1 LPQNKHRGNHNI
13 MNAFITNTS
22 AKLKVLFEKLKI
34 TLAQVYEK
42 LNKIYIHVYAVSKT
56 LITNPIQ
63 FWRDHQHTNEAPQE
77 LLKSLTYPLLAAVLT
92 AVFLGG
98 FFRGDYF
105 SSGMSLLW
113 VIRETMLLSILY
125 FGGIYITRELVH
137 RFGYNVKVEVLQKLV
152 IYSMIPHM
160 VVSIVTGLLPFFF
173 FLDFIGIYSLY
184 VFWLGAHKL
193 LPFPRETRDKYII
206 RIMAATWAIF
216 AVASL
221 LLAKFLISDN

>member
-1 LPQNKHRGNHNI
+1 LRKIKHRGNHNI
-13 MNAFITNTS
+13 MNAFITKS
-22 AKLKVLFEKLKI
+22 SIKLKILFEKLKELLI
-34 TLAQVYEK
+34 QVYEQ
-42 LNKIYIHVYAVSKT
+42 LNTIYIHVYAVSKN
-56 LITNPIQ
+56 LIINPIQ

-77 LLKSLTYPLLAAVLT
+77 LLKSLTYPLLAAVLI

-152 IYSMIPHM
+152 IYSLIPHM

>member
-1 LPQNKHRGNHNI
+1 MPQIKHWGNHNI

-22 AKLKVLFEKLKI
+22 AKLKVLFEKLRI
-34 TLAQVYEK
+34 ILAQVYEN
-42 LNKIYIHVYAVSKT
+42 LNKIYVHVYVVSKT

-63 FWRDHQHTNEAPQE
+63 FWRDHQNTDENPQE
-77 LLKSLTYPLLAAVLT
+77 LLKSLTYPLLAAVLI

-113 VIRETMLLSILY
+113 VIREVMLLSILY
-125 FGGIYITRELVH
+125 FGGIYITRELIH
-137 RFGYNVKVEVLQKLV
+137 RFGYDVKFEILQKLV

-193 LPFPRETRDKYII
+193 LPFPKETRDKYII
-206 RIMAATWAIF
+206 RIMGATWAIF
-216 AVASL
+216 AIASL

>member
-1 LPQNKHRGNHNI
+1 

-22 AKLKVLFEKLKI
+22 AKLKLLIEKLKI
-34 TLAQVYEK
+34 NLAQVYEN
-42 LNKIYIHVYAVSKT
+42 LNKIYIHVYVVSKT
-56 LITNPIQ
+56 LISNPIQ
-63 FWRDHQHTNEAPQE
+63 FWRDHQTTNENPQE
-77 LLKSLTYPLLAAVLT
+77 LLKSLTYPLLAAVLI

-113 VIRETMLLSILY
+113 VIREVMLLSILY
-125 FGGIYITRELVH
+125 FGGIYITRELIH
-137 RFGYNVKVEVLQKLV
+137 RFGYDVKVEILQKLV

-193 LPFPRETRDKYII
+193 LPFTKETRDKYII
-206 RIMAATWAIF
+206 RIMGATWAIF
-216 AVASL
+216 AIASL